1 VAATAIE
8 ERGGSAEVAEPK
20 RFKTLWFLQG
30 NEYDRA
36 FVGLLREMLGRG
48 HELSVALERQKG
60 GPSPA
65 MIETLDGLRE
75 QHPGFAY
82 QQIPPRTGVWR
93 IPAGAIHRSL
103 DYLDALE
110 PDHADPDLREAA
122 REQAPRGLRALLFLP
137 PFRWR
142 FGRRALGWVLRRLEA
157 GMPLPGNVKSLI
169 KDQAPEVVI
178 VSPLAELGSPR
189 GEFIR
194 TAATAK
200 VPSVFV
206 VASWAG
212 VAGERALRDMPTA
225 ILVPSEKQTEEA
237 VRVHGL
243 PDDRIQAMGEQSFG
257 LVAPAATPAVNAI
270 EGAASAAVR
279 PAPEARILRPILWL
293 LTPLLAILL
302 PLLRPRATLR
312 AVTGFPRR
320 MRKRR
325 AERRK
330 LARAEKAGLTKQ
342 ARAEA
347 KQRARARPGAE
358 GSEAAA
364 GETSPEKRARAQE
377 KQHRSTHVQEARQRK
392 VARAEVKREARSD
405 PNAAQPKAPA
415 GSETRN
421 GGQEGTGTQEQA
433 EPAEAANA
441 SKETS

>member
-8 ERGGSAEVAEPK
+8 QRGEGAGVAELK
-20 RFKTLWFLQG
+20 RLKTLWFLQS
-30 NEYDRA
+30 NEHDRA
-36 FVGLLREMLGRG
+36 FAGLLREMLGRG
-48 HELSVALERQKG
+48 HELSVALERQRG

-75 QHPGFAY
+75 QHPRFAY
-82 QQIPPRTGVWR
+82 QQIPSRTGIWR

-103 DYLDALE
+103 DYLRLLD

-200 VPSVFV
+200 IPSVFV
-206 VASWAG
+206 VGTWAG

-225 ILVPSEKQTEEA
+225 ILVSSEKQTDEA
-237 VRVHGL
+237 VRVHGM
-243 PDDRIQAMGEQSFG
+243 PDDRVEAMGEQSFDG
-257 LVAPAATPAVNAI
+257 LVAPAATPSVNAI
-270 EGAASAAVR
+270 ESAAPAEVS

-312 AVTGFPRR
+312 AVIRFLRR
-320 MRKRR
+320 MRKGRGGI
-325 AERRK
+325 
-330 LARAEKAGLTKQ
+330 AR
-342 ARAEA
+342 EA
-347 KQRARARPGAE
+347 
-358 GSEAAA
+358 
-364 GETSPEKRARAQE
+364 SPEKRARAEE
-377 KQHRSTHVQEARQRK
+377 KQRRRAELQEAKQRK

-415 GSETRN
+415 GPETRN
-421 GGQEGTGTQEQA
+421 GGQEGTGTQEQG

-441 SKETS
+441 SRETPG